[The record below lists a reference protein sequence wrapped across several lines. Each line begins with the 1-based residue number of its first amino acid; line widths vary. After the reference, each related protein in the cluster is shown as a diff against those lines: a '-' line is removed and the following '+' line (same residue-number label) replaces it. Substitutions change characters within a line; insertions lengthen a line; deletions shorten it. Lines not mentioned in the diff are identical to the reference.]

1 MIITLKNI
9 VKEEDLILLRTNLEK
24 ENISFIS
31 LPGDNLNLYL
41 SGNIS
46 KLDKKSLLAYPFIE
60 KVTALTSPLRKVSRV
75 LQPEDVIIRIG
86 NLDVGQKNRV
96 IIIAGPC
103 AVESREQILLIA
115 EKAKELGADM
125 LRGGAY
131 KPRTSP
137 YAFRGLEEEG
147 IRLLSEAGKK
157 YNLPVV
163 SELTTADN
171 IDLFT
176 KYVDLI
182 QIGSRNMQNY
192 ELLKAVGKVNKPIL
206 LKRGYAATVE
216 EWLLAAEYIMNEGNQ
231 NVILCERGIRTFENA
246 TRNTLD
252 LSAVPLIKEISPLPI
267 IVDPSHGT
275 GKWSLVEPMSLAAI
289 ASGADGLIIEIH
301 QDPEHALSDGGQSL
315 TLENFTKLMKKG
327 KLVAHALDKE
337 LGHD

>member
-24 ENISFIS
+24 ENISFIN

-231 NVILCERGIRTFENA
+231 NVILCERGIRTFEDY

-252 LSAVPLIKEISPLPI
+252 LSAVIAAKKETHLPV

-275 GKWSLVEPMSLAAI
+275 GRKDMILKMTLAAKVI
-289 ASGADGLIIEIH
+289 GADGVMVEVH
-301 QDPEHALSDGGQSL
+301 PEPEKALSDSAQSM
-315 TLENFTKLMKKG
+315 NFKEFDNLITEVKKLKWPQ
-327 KLVAHALDKE
+327 
-337 LGHD
+337 